1 MRYQRYL
8 ANTVHNFYEPIFA
21 IWDCDIAISNGYTE
35 CSNRL
40 TRETHLRG
48 RGYSFDT
55 LRAKVLLRNVNIEK
69 AIREGSADYDGPV
82 LTENNM
88 SSLQYYEQTAND
100 GYDLTAQ
107 AYSADGH
114 ITFPCMQ
121 KEGKLESERKE
132 RQASRNG
139 NVSRFLFTRM
149 SPPLSCPRFHPS
161 FL

>member
-1 MRYQRYL
+1 M

-69 AIREGSADYDGPV
+69 AIKEGSADYDGPV

-114 ITFPCMQ
+114 TIGSDTGELLDDNDEQTDSDNLNITDN
-121 KEGKLESERKE
+121 KE
-132 RQASRNG
+132 
-139 NVSRFLFTRM
+139 
-149 SPPLSCPRFHPS
+149 S
-161 FL
+161 F